1 MTLFHSTKRAKQ
13 WRQKKK
19 HLHGVAPLWVNK
31 NTFSCYNSFFF
42 SVKAYKNLSSGRY
55 CKKLPFMSNA
65 NALSDISPDDTK
77 SCVHFSLSHIFVDVC
92 LNDTYFPVAYL
103 VITLCYCYCLFNV
116 EYAIVTFYK
125 FYPCL
130 FKGDTSGTN
139 ELQSLF
145 MTNVNAFSAY
155 TLTLIVIIA
164 NVSYSSA

>member
-1 MTLFHSTKRAKQ
+1 M
-13 WRQKKK
+13 
-19 HLHGVAPLWVNK
+19 
-31 NTFSCYNSFFF
+31 
-42 SVKAYKNLSSGRY
+42 KAYKNLSSGRY

-92 LNDTYFPVAYL
+92 LNGTYFPVAYF

-116 EYAIVTFYK
+116 EYAIVTFCK
-125 FYPCL
+125 FYPDKCQTIL
-130 FKGDTSGTN
+130 LIQRRHLGYN

-155 TLTLIVIIA
+155 TLTLIVIIV
-164 NVSYSSA
+164 NVSCSSALDSFVIWYLLTQLNWTLISPKRIILC